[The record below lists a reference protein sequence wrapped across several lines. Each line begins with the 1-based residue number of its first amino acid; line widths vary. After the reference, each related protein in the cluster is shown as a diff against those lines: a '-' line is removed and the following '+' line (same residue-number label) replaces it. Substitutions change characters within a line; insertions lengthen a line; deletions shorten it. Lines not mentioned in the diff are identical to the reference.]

1 MLRFIM
7 NKIVGSRNE
16 RQIKKLWPYV
26 EKINNIYDTYHTLR
40 DEDLIKKTED
50 FEKRLR
56 DGEEPISLM
65 PEAFALVKEACRRLV
80 GKKWSVTGEMW
91 EWNMIPFDVQLL
103 GAIVLFQGKIAE
115 MKTGEGKTLVATMP
129 LYLHG
134 IIGRIKGTGTHLI
147 TVNDYLARRD
157 KEWMSPVYESL
168 GLSVGVIQSGM
179 DPHERKPEYAKD
191 ITYGTNNEFGFDYL
205 RDNMVFDPED
215 RVQRGHYF
223 AIIDEVDSV
232 LIDEARTPLII
243 SGPVEHSSQEHY
255 RRMKP
260 IADTLVRKQLQLV
273 NKFLFEAEK
282 LLKDGKTEEAAT
294 KLLLA
299 KRGAPKAKKLFK
311 LLQGPGLMKLVDKAE
326 LEWMKD
332 KKIKELDEQ
341 LYFVVDEK
349 AHSVDITEKGRMEVQ
364 KRIKDLFV
372 LPDLSIELGRI
383 ENMKDLSPR
392 ERFVEKERVLRDYSE
407 KSDRIYALTQ
417 LLKAYILFEKDVDY
431 VVMDGKVIIVDEFTG
446 RLMPGRRWSDGL
458 HEAVEAKE
466 GVKIQRETQTLATI
480 TIQNYFRM
488 YDVLAGMTGTAAT
501 EAGEFWEIYKLD
513 VIQIPT
519 NKPVRRVDYPDI
531 IFKTKKEKY
540 NAVINEVDRLHK
552 KGIPVL
558 VGTTSVEV
566 SEILSRMLRRRGI
579 PHQVLNAKHHEK
591 EAHIVARAGQPGAVT
606 IATNMAGRGTDIKL
620 GKGVVKNPDNP
631 DFEIKE
637 CAINTKEIKEGFTCP
652 RDPKKC
658 IKEGVPCGLHIIGTE
673 KHESRRIDNQLRG
686 RAGRQGDPGAS
697 RFFLSLEDDL
707 LRLFG
712 SDKVVE
718 MMERWGKKDEGP
730 IESKLVTSAL
740 ERAQKRVEMQNFA
753 IRKRLLEYDDVMNKQ
768 REVIY
773 ALRNDILDGK
783 ELKSLILDGYA
794 KELLKD
800 KMDEHLPEKQK
811 DLWDIQTFREEISY
825 IFLIDTQSVKEDMQR
840 EEVFNALW
848 EEIKRAYE
856 EREEA
861 YGDERMREIERMILL
876 TTLDTAWR
884 EHLYMLDQIKEQTYL
899 RAYAQKDPL
908 VEYKKDSF
916 ELYNQLLD
924 RIRNE
929 TVMKIFRVQV
939 PRLPKRLRN
948 RMVAYK
954 PSVQGQKQ
962 QNQNRKRA
970 R

>member
-1 MLRFIM
+1 MLRFVID
-7 NKIVGSRNE
+7 KLVGSRNE

-26 EKINNIYDTYHTLR
+26 EKINKIYETYHALK
-40 DEDLIKKTED
+40 DEDLIKKTEE

-56 DGEEPISLM
+56 DGEEPMSVM

-134 IIGRIKGTGTHLI
+134 IIGRIKGTGVHLV

-157 KEWMSPVYESL
+157 KEWMGPVYESL

-179 DPHERKPEYAKD
+179 NPQERKPEYAKD

-205 RDNMVFDPED
+205 RDNMVFNPED

-243 SGPVEHSSQEHY
+243 SGPVEHSSSEHY

-260 IADTLVRKQLQLV
+260 IADMLVRKQLQLV
-273 NKFLFEAEK
+273 NRVLFEAEK
-282 LLKDGKTEEAAT
+282 LLKEGKTEEAAT
-294 KLLLA
+294 KLLIA

-311 LLQGPGLMKLVDKAE
+311 LLQQPGIMKLVDKTE

-349 AHSVDITEKGRMEVQ
+349 AHSVDITEKGRIEVQ

-372 LPDLSIELGRI
+372 LPDLSIELSKI
-383 ENMKDLSPR
+383 DNMKDLSPR
-392 ERFVEKERVLRDYSE
+392 EKFVEKERILREYSE
-407 KSDRIYALTQ
+407 KSDRIHALTQ

-519 NKPVRRVDYPDI
+519 NKPVRRIDYPDI

-540 NAVINEVDRLHK
+540 DAVIKEVEKLHK

-566 SEILSRMLRRRGI
+566 SEILSRMLHRRGI

-637 CAINTKEIKEGFTCP
+637 CAINTKKPKEGFTCP

-773 ALRNDILDGK
+773 GLRNDILDGK
-783 ELKSLILDGYA
+783 ELKGLILESYA
-794 KELLKD
+794 RELLEEKV
-800 KMDEHLPEKQK
+800 EQHLPEKHE
-811 DLWDIQTFREEISY
+811 DMWDFKSLREEVAY
-825 IFLIDTQSVKEDMQR
+825 IFLIDTQVIKEGMSKEDIL
-840 EEVFNALW
+840 EALW
-848 EEIKRAYE
+848 NKIKEAYR

-861 YGDERMREIERMILL
+861 FGEERMREIERMILL
-876 TTLDTAWR
+876 TTLDQAWR

-908 VEYKKDSF
+908 VEYKKESF

-929 TVMKIFRVQV
+929 TVMKIFRVQI
-939 PRLPKRLRN
+939 PRLPKRVRE

-954 PSVQGQKQ
+954 PSTQEQGQKHKKQ
-962 QNQNRKRA
+962 RGR
-970 R
+970 